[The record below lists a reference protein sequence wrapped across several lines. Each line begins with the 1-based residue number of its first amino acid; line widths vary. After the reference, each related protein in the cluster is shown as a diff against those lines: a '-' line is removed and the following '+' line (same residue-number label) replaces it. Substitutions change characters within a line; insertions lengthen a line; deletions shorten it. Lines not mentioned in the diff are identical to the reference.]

1 MEWIKK
7 AEKDMKTIQIMKEY
21 DDVTEIVCFHCQ
33 QAVEKYLKALLIYN
47 KTEIVPKTHNIDLLL
62 NLCTKYDKDFIIYTG
77 TELTTYAVDL
87 RYPDA
92 LYIPS
97 EEQMN
102 EAIRITGEI
111 IELCN
116 KNMNIKEDD

>member
-1 MEWIKK
+1 
-7 AEKDMKTIQIMKEY
+7 MKEY

-33 QAVEKYLKALLIYN
+33 QAVEKYLKALLIHK
-47 KTEIVPKTHNIDLLL
+47 KTVSIPKTHNIDLLL
-62 NLCTKYDKDFIIYTG
+62 NLCTKFDKNFIIYTG

-87 RYPDA
+87 RYPDT

-97 EEQMN
+97 KEQM
-102 EAIRITGEI
+102 EDAIRITGAI

-116 KNMNIKEDD
+116 KNIIIKEDEQ